1 VHTCSYLQQAGNG
14 ELLFLYLHIQPKS
27 SKTRVTGLYDGRK
40 SSKTRVTGLYDGRL
54 KIAVASPPVDG
65 KANKEVL
72 AFLAGLLGVKKNTLS
87 LRSGAHSRRKV
98 IAITSL
104 SVDEANRIISEYL
117 GKGNE

>member
-1 VHTCSYLQQAGNG
+1 MHTCSYLQQAGNG
-14 ELLFLYLHIQPKS
+14 ELLFLYLHIQP
-27 SKTRVTGLYDGRK
+27 K

>member
-14 ELLFLYLHIQPKS
+14 ELLFLYLHIQP
-27 SKTRVTGLYDGRK
+27 K